1 MIAYYLD
8 RGHTIKELLSL
19 SYYEKLFMKACMLK
33 NKEEDTD
40 EKIILNPFIKKKG

>member
-19 SYYEKLFMKACMLK
+19 DYYEKLFYKAAMLK
-33 NKEEDTD
+33 NKEDDTD
-40 EKIILNPFIKKKG
+40 EKIALNPFLERK

>member
-8 RGHTIKELLSL
+8 RGHSIKELLSL
-19 SYYEKLFMKACMLK
+19 SYYEQLFMTAAMLK

-40 EKIILNPFIKKKG
+40 EKIALNPFLKKK